1 MAAYKRSVVSS
12 VTIKGGVR
20 RARQQLKRMGIS
32 VVNCRLEE
40 GDARPRYTAYGNKLK
55 TGGRLSVCKVQLT
68 KTADHRRLTDLFM
81 KNKIVWFQR

>member
-1 MAAYKRSVVSS
+1 MAS
-12 VTIKGGVR
+12 TITMQGGVR
-20 RARQQLKRMGIS
+20 RARQELSRLGFKVESCRVKNNRRGVRFDYSDGRDGFPLK
-32 VVNCRLEE
+32 
-40 GDARPRYTAYGNKLK
+40 K